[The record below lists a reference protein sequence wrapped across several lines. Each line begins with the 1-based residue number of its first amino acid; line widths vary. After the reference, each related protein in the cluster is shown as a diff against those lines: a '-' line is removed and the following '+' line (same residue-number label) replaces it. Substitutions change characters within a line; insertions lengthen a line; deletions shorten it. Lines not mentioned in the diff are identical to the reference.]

1 MIMSSRVKDLN
12 PYSNAPSSAGC
23 SMISEAGFL
32 DIYLPD
38 FL

>member
-1 MIMSSRVKDLN
+1 MSSRVKDLN
-12 PYSNAPSSAGC
+12 PYSNSPSLAGC

-32 DIYLPD
+32 DTYLPD